1 MGTFASVAPV
11 ITLGSISKRWIVPAW
26 RLGFQL
32 LMILM
37 ASFNETRFDFV
48 VAKDGTGNFTTIG
61 ELVAAA
67 PNSSTIRHGKIVIH
81 IKAGAY
87 MENVEVMRKNRN
99 LMLVGDGIGNTIVK
113 AGRNVIDGWSTFL
126 QIPKLFSMNGVG
138 AVKIEKMFDICVIWA
153 YDDEEAAARAY
164 DLAALKYLGLGT
176 LINFPTKAF
185 NRLPLCF
192 YCLRST

>member
-61 ELVAAA
+61 EAVAAA
-67 PNSSTIRHGKIVIH
+67 PNSSTTRHGKIVIH

-87 MENVEVMRKNRN
+87 MENVEVMRKKRN

-113 AGRNVIDGWSTFL
+113 A
-126 QIPKLFSMNGVG
+126 GVG

-153 YDDEEAAARAY
+153 YDDEEAATRAY
-164 DLAALKYLGLGT
+164 DLAALKYWGLGT
-176 LINFPTKAF
+176 LINFPTKVF